1 MLHWWQGDEHGDGE
15 GAAVVATTRRSSA
28 TAALLLI
35 YLIFD
40 FGTAAESD

>member
-28 TAALLLI
+28 TAALVLF